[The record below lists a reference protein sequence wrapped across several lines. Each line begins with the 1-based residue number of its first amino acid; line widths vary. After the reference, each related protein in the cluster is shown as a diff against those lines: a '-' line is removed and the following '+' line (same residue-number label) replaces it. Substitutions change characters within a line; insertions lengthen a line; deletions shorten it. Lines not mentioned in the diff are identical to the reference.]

1 MLTYTHT
8 HTHTNTP
15 YTHTHR
21 SFPHRIHVLHTD
33 NTNYAPVPTTISD
46 ERPALYKSINW
57 GEFRLGRFAGDAGD
71 TSTFSEDIQIE
82 HFRTDR
88 AGPLKPAVSK
98 L

>member
-1 MLTYTHT
+1 M
-8 HTHTNTP
+8 
-15 YTHTHR
+15 HR
-21 SFPHRIHVLHTD
+21 SFQIPRRIHVPHTD
-33 NTNYAPVPTTISD
+33 NTNYAPVPTTISY

-82 HFRTDR
+82 HFRTDA
-88 AGPLKPAVSK
+88 AGPLKTAVSK